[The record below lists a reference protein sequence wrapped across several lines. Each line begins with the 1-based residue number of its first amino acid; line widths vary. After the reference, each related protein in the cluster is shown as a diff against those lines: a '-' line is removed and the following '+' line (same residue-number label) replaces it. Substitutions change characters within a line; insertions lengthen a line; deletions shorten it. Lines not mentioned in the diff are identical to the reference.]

1 GIGPEN
7 AASLISYR
15 AANPDQL
22 TSFAWLMQVMTP
34 GNIRTAGRYI
44 TDQSYQFS
52 ADIAAVGANGRG
64 YCREKVVFDM
74 STGRPRIVF
83 RQDYT
88 AFGWALGAT
97 TRRQLRGT
105 TDT

>member
-1 GIGPEN
+1 MPKII
-7 AASLISYR
+7 AFR

-22 TSFAWLMQVMTP
+22 TSFAWLTQVMSTAS
-34 GNIRTAGRYI
+34 IRRAGRYI

-64 YCREKVVFDM
+64 YARAKVIFDM
-74 STGRPRIVF
+74 STGRPRIVN

-88 AFGWALGAT
+88 NYGWALGAT
-97 TRRQLRGT
+97 TRRILSGT
-105 TDT
+105 NDT